1 MGAIGCSCL
10 LCVSA
15 KVSPR
20 FFFVNVCSHPRD
32 FFFFF
37 FSTFRT
43 QGALVDNVALRG
55 NLRALD
61 LSSLA
66 AVGDALLADLGA
78 SAPNLTSLSL
88 SSCAGVSASG
98 PSVLGMLCDPS
109 LPFVIKF
116 NAFHFLF

>member
-1 MGAIGCSCL
+1 M
-10 LCVSA
+10 
-15 KVSPR
+15 
-20 FFFVNVCSHPRD
+20 
-32 FFFFF
+32 
-37 FSTFRT
+37 
-43 QGALVDNVALRG
+43 DNVALRG

-98 PSVLGMLCDPS
+98 PSVLGMLCDPT

-116 NAFHFLF
+116 NAFHFSF